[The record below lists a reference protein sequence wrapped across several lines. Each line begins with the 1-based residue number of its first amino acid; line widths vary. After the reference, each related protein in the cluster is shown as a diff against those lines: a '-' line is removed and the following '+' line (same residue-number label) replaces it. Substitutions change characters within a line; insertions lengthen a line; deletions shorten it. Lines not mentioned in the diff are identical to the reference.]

1 MIPDEVIIRAGTNM
15 LAHTD
20 MVPLEYVR
28 QLEREAKRYRF
39 LRDHCVG
46 TCEARGYIIDE
57 VFGGALSLESFDDV
71 IDAEIALRG
80 E

>member
-28 QLEREAKRYRF
+28 QALA
-39 LRDHCVG
+39 
-46 TCEARGYIIDE
+46 EARKDTE
-57 VFGGALSLESFDDV
+57 RLTALAWPELWQQQ
-71 IDAEIALRG
+71 
-80 E
+80 